1 VCSAQ
6 DGTFKGIEVV
16 IRDAAILE
24 MLYPRS
30 SAKIRGNHF
39 ALLAQLIS
47 RRLDPFHHFFAG
59 ARNFLGGERAIVS
72 AKS

>member
-39 ALLAQLIS
+39 ALLAQLIPTRFDSFHYAVAHPRDLLS
-47 RRLDPFHHFFAG
+47 RKRT
-59 ARNFLGGERAIVS
+59 IVS